1 MTRTMHDERQAKDPF
16 TQHRSAL
23 PDSGEF
29 ARLLGI
35 TSIEARDGYAR
46 LQMPSA
52 GKTNPHGVVHGGA
65 IFSLADQAF
74 SVAANAGMTR
84 RVAVSIHIQYIA
96 PAQGDLEAVAERVSE
111 NGNFSTYRLV
121 VYEGE
126 RIIAT
131 CDGVALQVAPP
142 PR

>member
-1 MTRTMHDERQAKDPF
+1 MDPVP
-16 TQHRSAL
+16 QHRSAL
-23 PDSGEF
+23 SDSGEF

-35 TSIEARDGYAR
+35 TIIEAKEGYAR

-52 GKTNPHGVVHGGA
+52 GKKNPHGVVHGGA

-74 SVAANAGMTR
+74 SVAANAGTTR
-84 RVAVSIHIQYIA
+84 RVAVSIHIQYLA
-96 PAQGDLEAVAERVSE
+96 PAQGDLEAVAERADDDGDYSL
-111 NGNFSTYRLV
+111 YRIV

-131 CDGVALQVAPP
+131 CDGVALQVNSSLH
-142 PR
+142 